1 MLQCAHADLS
11 LLQRGDPFGG
21 SEGGSQR
28 GNGGDALRH
37 RRAANRLLVEPG
49 IGSIGGVEDQLDTV
63 ALDQVYNVRSSLFD
77 LIHAVHDE
85 TTPLQDICRAMRSH
99 QFESQLK
106 KSFGDIHDVG
116 LVAVIYADED
126 RSAARQSL
134 SGSNLRLGEGLA
146 EIIGYAHDLAR
157 GFHLWSQ

>member
-21 SEGGSQR
+21 RAGGSQR
-28 GNGGDALRH
+28 GNGGGAVRP

-77 LIHAVHDE
+77 LIHAVHDK
-85 TTPLQDICRAMRSH
+85 TASLQNVRRAMRSH

-116 LVAVIYADED
+116 LIAVISPDETL
-126 RSAARQSL
+126 SAAPQSL
-134 SGSNLRLGEGLA
+134 SSTNLPLSA
-146 EIIGYAHDLAR
+146 PPT
-157 GFHLWSQ
+157 